1 MEQFNK
7 YRSPIVLGVLIM
19 FLMLFAFYILAV
31 QPTNKDIAL
40 QKAEIEQLEK
50 ETDILQ
56 TKINELKNNSAS
68 IDPEQQELLA
78 ALPKGDDSE
87 GLIDALRSVDMLT
100 HTRLKDISF
109 VLDEANPIQ
118 QMTGAQELLFPTVK
132 QIKMTAVVEGTYTGI
147 REWMNELQTLPRIVN
162 VDMFNFQQSY
172 EERAEGGSEN
182 ILTAN
187 VSFTA
192 YYEAVTPSA
201 QSPQP

>member
-19 FLMLFAFYILAV
+19 FLLLFAFYMLAV
-31 QPTNKDIAL
+31 QPTNKEISL
-40 QKAEIEQLEK
+40 QKAEMEQLEK

-56 TKINELKNNSAS
+56 TKINELTHNSTS
-68 IDPEQQELLA
+68 TDPEQQELLA
-78 ALPKGDDSE
+78 SLPQGDDSE
-87 GLIDALRSVDMLT
+87 GLIDALRSVGMLSQ
-100 HTRLKDISF
+100 TRLKDISF

-118 QMTGAQELLFPTVK
+118 QMTGSQELLFPTVK
-132 QIKMTAVVEGTYTGI
+132 QIKMTAIVEGTYTGI

-162 VDMFNFQQSY
+162 VEMFNFQQVY
-172 EERAEGGSEN
+172 EQRAVGSPEN

-192 YYEAVTPSA
+192 YYEAAAQAEIATP
-201 QSPQP
+201 